1 MLRRVF
7 KSCPIF
13 LPNKV
18 TWVDLVELDMVY
30 FDVIF
35 GMDWLH
41 SCFASID
48 CRTRL
53 VKCNFLMNLS
63 YSGRG

>member
-1 MLRRVF
+1 M
-7 KSCPIF
+7 
-13 LPNKV
+13 
-18 TWVDLVELDMVY
+18 DLVELDMVY

-48 CRTRL
+48 CSLRIVKFQFPNEPVVEWKGYNSIPIYLTR
-53 VKCNFLMNLS
+53 VS
-63 YSGRG
+63 